1 MIALCQH
8 CGREITLDT
17 ENRWVDPE
25 ATGDDLVWRET
36 CDANHEDRIAAH
48 EPEHTERVIHT
59 DAPLLPLS
67 TMVGDMAQ
75 VFIDTANAGTEGAC
89 FYGWGEARDG
99 SDCPPHH
106 LVQPRNDVDL
116 NAIAETLHSTGFQVV
131 ISDREDWSQDQVSLH
146 YLDHHQH

>member
-1 MIALCQH
+1 VIALCQH

-36 CDANHEDRIAAH
+36 CDANHEDRI
-48 EPEHTERVIHT
+48 
-59 DAPLLPLS
+59 
-67 TMVGDMAQ
+67 AQ